1 MVRSI
6 ERKEDRRSRRSRRM
20 LSDAF
25 VELVGERGLD
35 GFSITDLTELANVNR
50 GTFYGHFSDKED
62 LLEYCESEFLN
73 GITALE
79 ERIAQVQVSELGTE
93 ATSLFIHSVFVE
105 IFTYIEEHDAL
116 LLALLGPNGDISFE
130 HRIIDTVCATLIDKI
145 LDVKYRENRTPLV
158 DYYVGYYSSAILGVV
173 LMWLNR
179 ENRESPEEIAAILLG
194 IAALPLGDPIVLS

>member
-1 MVRSI
+1 
-6 ERKEDRRSRRSRRM
+6 M

-93 ATSLFIHSVFVE
+93 ATNLFIHSVFVE

-130 HRIIDTVCATLIDKI
+130 HRIIDTVCTTLIDKI
-145 LDVKYRENRTPLV
+145 LDVKYR
-158 DYYVGYYSSAILGVV
+158 
-173 LMWLNR
+173 
-179 ENRESPEEIAAILLG
+179 
-194 IAALPLGDPIVLS
+194 